1 MDLLTIDK
9 EEYILTK
16 DSIRK
21 SLEQGIKET
30 NDEYYRKLTKALKGS
45 RGDYVRNMKQQL
57 KREHQMISELA
68 SLYLKT
74 LEYMQ
79 EAINQVEELD
89 KRFSGSHILEGG
101 K

>member
-9 EEYILTK
+9 AEYILTK
-16 DSIRK
+16 DSIKK

-30 NDEYYRKLTKALKGS
+30 NDEYYRKLTGALKGS

-79 EAINQVEELD
+79 EAINQIEELD
-89 KRFSGSHILEGG
+89 KMFSGSHILEEG